1 LEAVY
6 AAPQVG
12 TGEGMGARVAT
23 ALFGLGMLLL
33 PGCAVGPDGPALL
46 TSPAAPPAWALHDRF
61 AYNNQQV
68 ALFVSRDP
76 GWQAWLNAF
85 QSAERANNA
94 LVQASRYNTPVIEI
108 IQAITAAQGAY
119 RLATSFNLPPFT
131 VTSSCRDLPG
141 ETSGYVQAANGL
153 ILRYRF
159 FAHRTGDFE
168 NGSSCAV
175 SVGFIDEVD
184 SSGGLPIAAV
194 DRGKPIDW
202 NRSFS
207 HYLLWRQ
214 PFWQIVTG
222 TTLSLPD
229 LVDLIEK

>member
-1 LEAVY
+1 
-6 AAPQVG
+6 
-12 TGEGMGARVAT
+12 MGVRAAT

-33 PGCAVGPDGPALL
+33 PGCADGLNGPGPPP
-46 TSPAAPPAWALHDRF
+46 PAPAPPAWALQDRST
-61 AYNNQQV
+61 YNNQQV

-94 LVQASRYNTPVIEI
+94 LVQASRYNTPTMEI
-108 IQAITAAQGAY
+108 IQAITAAQDAY
-119 RLATSFNLPPFT
+119 RLATSFDLPPFT
-131 VTSSCRDLPG
+131 VTSSCRDLPE
-141 ETSGYVQAANGL
+141 ETTGYVQTANGL
-153 ILRYRF
+153 ILRYGVF
-159 FAHRTGDFE
+159 THGTSHFA
-168 NGSSCAV
+168 NGSACVV

-194 DRGKPIDW
+194 DRGQSISWDG
-202 NRSFS
+202 SFS
-207 HYLLWRQ
+207 RYLPWRQ
-214 PFWQIVTG
+214 PFWRIATG